1 MGGVR
6 EPQVGTGSGEQK
18 VITSRRAAAD
28 FPPHVLR
35 EYALLAD
42 GERGAVIGPR
52 GDVVWMCAPQWHDDA
67 VFAALIGGP
76 GIYAVTPADPHMV
89 WGGSYEPR
97 SLIWCS
103 RWVTTDAIIE
113 CREALAHPGDSAHA
127 VLLRQIHAVRGR
139 SRVRLALDVRAGF
152 GRDSM
157 REVRLEDEVWQG
169 RSGDLR
175 FRWTGAAHAAI
186 RDGALTHEIE
196 LEPGQ
201 SHDLVLEIG
210 AQLPDS
216 PVRAPDAWVATEHA
230 WATDVPEMS
239 ASLAPRDAEL
249 SYAVL
254 RGMTSSSGAMVAAAT
269 TGLPERADA
278 GRNYDYRY
286 AWIRDQCYAGQA
298 VGSVGPLPLLDSAVE
313 FVSERVLADG
323 DKLSPAYRI
332 DSADLP
338 KEHDLDLPGYPG
350 GVARTGNWVEG
361 QYQLDCCGEAL
372 LLLSTAARHDHLDV
386 EHWDA
391 VQTLAA
397 VIERTWTKP
406 DNGIWELDPKHWAH
420 SRLMCASG
428 LRQIAQYAP
437 KHDAA
442 RWAGLADTL
451 VASTAS
457 DCVTTDGR
465 WKRAPDDDRVD
476 AALLLP
482 AVRGGVAADDPRTV
496 ATYKAVQ
503 ADLTQDGY
511 VYRFRQDPRPLQ
523 EAEGAFL
530 LCGQLMALAA
540 HQQGDELEA
549 VRWFER
555 SRSACG
561 SPGLFTEEFDV
572 QQRQLRGNFPQ
583 AFVHALTLETAHT
596 LTRTPGGIS

>member
-1 MGGVR
+1 MSTLNVPYQR
-6 EPQVGTGSGEQK
+6 FS
-18 VITSRRAAAD
+18 
-28 FPPHVLR
+28 PHVLR

-67 VFAALIGGP
+67 VFSALIGGP
-76 GIYAVTPADPHMV
+76 GVYAVTPTDPNMV
-89 WGGSYEPR
+89 WGGSYEAR
-97 SLIWCS
+97 SLIWRS

-113 CREALAHPGDSAHA
+113 CREALAHPGEPGRA
-127 VLLRQIHAVRGR
+127 VLLRQIRAVRGAA
-139 SRVRLALDVRAGF
+139 RVRIALDVRAGF
-152 GRDSM
+152 GKEPM
-157 REVRLEDEVWQG
+157 REVRLDHEVWEG
-169 RSGDLR
+169 NSGDQR
-175 FRWTGAAHAAI
+175 FRWSGAALAAVS
-186 RDGALTHEIE
+186 DGALIQEIE

-201 SHDLVLEIG
+201 RHDLVLEIG
-210 AQLPDS
+210 AQLADS
-216 PVRAPDAWVATEHA
+216 PVRAADAWVATEHA
-230 WATDVPEMS
+230 WAKDVPEMS
-239 ASLAPRDAEL
+239 TSLAPRDAEL

-298 VGSVGPLPLLDSAVE
+298 VGSVGPLPLLDSAVQ

-323 DKLSPAYRI
+323 DKLRPAYRI
-332 DSADLP
+332 DSANLP
-338 KEHDLDLPGYPG
+338 KEHDLGLPGYPG
-350 GVARTGNWVEG
+350 GVAKTGNWVKG

-391 VQTLAA
+391 VQALVAA
-397 VIERTWTKP
+397 IEHTWTEP

-428 LRQIAQYAP
+428 LRQIAQHAP

-451 VASTAS
+451 VASAAS
-457 DCVTTDGR
+457 DCVAADGR

-482 AVRGGVAADDPRTV
+482 AIRGGVPADDPRSV

-503 ADLTQDGY
+503 ADLSQDGY
-511 VYRFRQDPRPLQ
+511 VYRFRQDAGPLYD
-523 EAEGAFL
+523 AEGAFL

-540 HQQGDELEA
+540 HQQGDALEA

-583 AFVHALTLETAHT
+583 AFVHAITLETAHT
-596 LTRTPGGIS
+596 LTRPAGGIS